1 MLFPSFVV
9 LADPAAIPHPTCEI
23 LPTFSDILHGSHHP
37 VVPRGRAF
45 LLLSQSPFLL
55 WWSLAHVDEVLFY
68 EKTHED
74 NNSIKTFELKPWVG
88 VPSEAEVNIELCFIS
103 KRGLFSTTWT
113 STC

>member
-1 MLFPSFVV
+1 M
-9 LADPAAIPHPTCEI
+9 
-23 LPTFSDILHGSHHP
+23 
-37 VVPRGRAF
+37 
-45 LLLSQSPFLL
+45 
-55 WWSLAHVDEVLFY
+55 DEVLFY

-113 STC
+113 STCYSFPDAQV